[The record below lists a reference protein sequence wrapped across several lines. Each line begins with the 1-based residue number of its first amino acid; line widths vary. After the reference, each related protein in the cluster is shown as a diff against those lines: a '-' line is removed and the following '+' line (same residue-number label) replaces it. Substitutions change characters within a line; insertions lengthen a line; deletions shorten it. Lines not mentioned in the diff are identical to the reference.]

1 MNNQFFVS
9 ILTFLHILV
18 LTWSQSIWA
27 ASALTELK
35 VVYSSLSGSNVPVW
49 IAQERG
55 FYRKHGL
62 TVDLIYATGNRP
74 TQALVAKQVQF
85 ISTAATASIPAA
97 VAGADLMI
105 IAGASNTSPLEV
117 FSRPDITR
125 PDQLRGKKLGITT
138 FGSATDMAARFA
150 LSKWGLKTT
159 DVTILQL
166 GGCGEILAALVRGHL
181 DAGIC
186 SDPTTIAARKAG
198 FHQLATLRQLGLN
211 VQHVAI
217 AAQRSY
223 VQAHPN
229 ITERFLRAFG
239 EAIRYFHSNR
249 EGTLEVMAKYL
260 RKMDPDTLAES
271 YNNHLEIIPKVP
283 YPTVAGIQFILDEL
297 AKREP
302 LAKQF
307 KPQDL
312 IDTSFVEKLD
322 REGFF
327 KTQ

>member
-1 MNNQFFVS
+1 MAKEALVA
-9 ILTFLHILV
+9 LLV
-18 LTWSQSIWA
+18 LLQGSMTGSFLAWA
-27 ASALTELK
+27 ASAPPDVK
-35 VVYSSLSGSNVPVW
+35 VIYSSLSGSSVPVW

-62 TVDLIYATGNRP
+62 TVHLIYTTGNRP
-74 TQALVAKQVQF
+74 TQALVAKEVQF

-97 VAGADLMI
+97 VAGADLVL
-105 IAGASNTSPLEV
+105 IAGASNVSPLEV
-117 FSRPDITR
+117 FSKPDMTR
-125 PDQLRGKKLGITT
+125 PEQLRGKKLGITT
-138 FGSATDMAARFA
+138 FGSATDVAARFA
-150 LSKWGLKTT
+150 LAKWGLKTT
-159 DVTILQL
+159 DVIILQL
-166 GGCGEILAALVRGHL
+166 GGCGEILAALVKGSI

-186 SDPTTIAARKAG
+186 SDPTTIAARRAG
-198 FHQLATLRQLGLN
+198 FYRLAALRELGLN

-229 ITERFLRAFG
+229 IAERFLRAFG

-283 YPTVAGIQFILDEL
+283 YPTVEGIQLILDEL
-297 AKREP
+297 SKREP
-302 LAKQF
+302 RAKQF

-312 IDTSFVEKLD
+312 IDSSFVERLD